1 MLNAYPAFQKAKMLR
16 IILVGPV
23 RMGIGIAIALLSG
36 DGGYEVK
43 LVALEEREVIP
54 PRVPDYSLDKVFN
67 NRYRGFIELLHPF
80 KDSSVVHFYG
90 FLRRR

>member
-1 MLNAYPAFQKAKMLR
+1 MDCEKIDGGHQG
-16 IILVGPV
+16 GPV
-23 RMGIGIAIALLSG
+23 
-36 DGGYEVK
+36 DF
-43 LVALEEREVIP
+43 EEWEVIP